1 HSERRRESA
10 AVEESPSSQ
19 RVIPSEGAKRRSR
32 GIAVVP
38 ARHSERRRESAAV
51 EESPSSQRVI
61 PSEGAKRRSRGI
73 AVVPARHSERRREAP
88 QSRNRRRPSVSFRA
102 KARSAAVEE
111 SPSSRPPTLPGRSR
125 FPDSLR
131 SLGTPT

>member
-1 HSERRRESA
+1 ATEESVFGPSQHIRHATYERRPSVSFRAKARSA

-51 EESPSSQRVI
+51 EASPSSQRVI

-73 AVVPARHSERRREAP
+73 AV
-88 QSRNRRRPSVSFRA
+88 
-102 KARSAAVEE
+102 
-111 SPSSRPPTLPGRSR
+111 
-125 FPDSLR
+125 
-131 SLGTPT
+131 